1 MHFKPLITLLSLG
14 LLWLSACSS
23 VPKRGHSAPLL
34 PGMSADTSKNT
45 VSEKSSKEVAEDSV
59 KESVFPEKLNKDP
72 DEPAAAVPGDL
83 PSEILTLDKDDPATA
98 ESEETLDDAEGGMKS
113 ADKPKSKRV
122 PFEFNQKVAD
132 WIQYF
137 SQKDRERFQRFLD
150 RGEPYREVIEN
161 IL

>member
-1 MHFKPLITLLSLG
+1 MLFLRSAPVLFMGIILIVS
-14 LLWLSACSS
+14 CSS
-23 VPKRGHSAPLL
+23 SPKRGHEAPLL
-34 PGMSADTSKNT
+34 PGMSAHSNPEP
-45 VSEKSSKEVAEDSV
+45 VEA
-59 KESVFPEKLNKDP
+59 PEKIRKETELSNAP
-72 DEPAAAVPGDL
+72 VPSDL
-83 PSEILTLDKDDPATA
+83 PSEILTLDKVDPAQVDSGEA
-98 ESEETLDDAEGGMKS
+98 LDDTEAELEP
-113 ADKPKSKRV
+113 AIKPKKKII